1 MATAG
6 TPWMWTLGTLITAL
20 ILGVTEP
27 VLANDVASCN
37 SPATPSGTSTS
48 TQALGTGAAEDIRG
62 NDGSGSGSRIVNGS
76 DCPPHG
82 EPWQAALMLRHNQL
96 YCGAVLVAPQ
106 WLLTAA
112 HCHKQIVRVR
122 LGHHSLSPVYE
133 SGQQLFRGVKTIPH
147 PGYSHPR
154 HTNDLMLI
162 KLNRRIHETQDVKPI
177 NISSRCPSA
186 GTSCLV
192 SGWGTTSSP
201 QENFPSELQCL
212 NITVLSTEKC
222 KEAYPGQIDATMFCA
237 GDEAGRDSCQGDS
250 GGPVVCNGFL
260 QGLVSWGDFP
270 CAKPNRPGVYT
281 NLCQFT
287 KWIHNT
293 IWSNS

>member
-1 MATAG
+1 MATR
-6 TPWMWTLGTLITAL
+6 P
-20 ILGVTEP
+20 
-27 VLANDVASCN
+27 C
-37 SPATPSGTSTS
+37 
-48 TQALGTGAAEDIRG
+48 AEAQVP
-62 NDGSGSGSRIVNGS
+62 GSG
-76 DCPPHG
+76 
-82 EPWQAALMLRHNQL
+82 LRTH
-96 YCGAVLVAPQ
+96 
-106 WLLTAA
+106 A
-112 HCHKQIVRVR
+112 HRIVRVR

-212 NITVLSTEKC
+212 NITVLSTKKC

-237 GDEAGRDSCQGDS
+237 GDEAGRDSCQLPQMLLEDLEG
-250 GGPVVCNGFL
+250 VRFL
-260 QGLVSWGDFP
+260 GQE
-270 CAKPNRPGVYT
+270 
-281 NLCQFT
+281 
-287 KWIHNT
+287 
-293 IWSNS
+293 

>member
-1 MATAG
+1 MLLCTERVQ
-6 TPWMWTLGTLITAL
+6 I
-20 ILGVTEP
+20 GV
-27 VLANDVASCN
+27 
-37 SPATPSGTSTS
+37 G
-48 TQALGTGAAEDIRG
+48 GAAVWGAGRHGAGDEDG
-62 NDGSGSGSRIVNGS
+62 VGVVSGLGRVLGCGWHRTPGQRPGPVVTCTIS
-76 DCPPHG
+76 
-82 EPWQAALMLRHNQL
+82 LR
-96 YCGAVLVAPQ
+96 
-106 WLLTAA
+106 
-112 HCHKQIVRVR
+112 IVRVR
-122 LGHHSLSPVYE
+122 LGHHSLSPVYK

-281 NLCQFT
+281 NLCRFT
-287 KWIHNT
+287 KWIHDT
-293 IWSNS
+293 IRSNS